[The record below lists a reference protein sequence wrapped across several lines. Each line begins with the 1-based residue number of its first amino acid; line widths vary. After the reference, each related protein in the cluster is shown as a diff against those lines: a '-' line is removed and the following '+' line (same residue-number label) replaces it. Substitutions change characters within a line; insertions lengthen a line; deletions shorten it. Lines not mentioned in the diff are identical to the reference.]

1 MIGLFNDSFPPIM
14 DGVALTTYNYAYW
27 LHKNGHP
34 VSVVTPFAD
43 GDRLPEP
50 FQVLRFPSFPV
61 PNRKPYRWGVP
72 YLKTPSVSQ
81 IHNTPFDIIH
91 GHSPF
96 SSGRLAMSIAKKR
109 NIPFVMSFHSKFKDD
124 FIRSVKSSIIAD
136 LMIKRIMEV
145 FDVADEVWISQE
157 AVKEVLQSYGYKGKI
172 EVVPVGNDFAS
183 ISNFETL
190 REKKR
195 SDLGLSPDIPLFL
208 FVGQQIIEKNI
219 PFLLNSLKLLDFPFK
234 MIFVGEGY
242 GLDDF
247 RKQVIANKQQDYI
260 SFIGNIT
267 NRTELSKYYAAAD
280 LFLFPSLYDT
290 AGLVIRE
297 AAALH
302 TPSLL
307 IEGSTAASAIKNDIN
322 GFVSPHDELSY
333 ALRIADITKNKP
345 LLHSVASIAKESL
358 TRSWEDITKEV
369 FDRYQHLMA
378 RKR

>member
-27 LHKNGHP
+27 LHKNGHH
-34 VSVVTPFAD
+34 VSVVIPFAD
-43 GDRLPEP
+43 GERLPEP

-72 YLKTPSVSQ
+72 YLRTPSVSQ

-96 SSGRLAMSIAKKR
+96 SSGRLAMNIAKKR

-183 ISNFETL
+183 ISNFDTL
-190 REKKR
+190 RAKKR

-219 PFLLNSLKLLDFPFK
+219 PFLLDSLKLLDFPFK

-247 RKQVIANKQQDYI
+247 RKQVIANKQQDHI

-322 GFVSPHDELSY
+322 GFVAPHDEHSY
-333 ALRIADITKNKP
+333 ALRIAEITKNKP
-345 LLHSVASIAKESL
+345 LLNSVASNAKESL

>member
-72 YLKTPSVSQ
+72 YLRTPSVSQ

-96 SSGRLAMSIAKKR
+96 SSGRLAMSIVKKR

-136 LMIKRIMEV
+136 LMIRRIMEV
-145 FDVADEVWISQE
+145 FDAADEVWISQE
-157 AVKEVLQSYGYKGKI
+157 AVKEVLQSYGYNGKI

-183 ISNFETL
+183 ISNFDTL
-190 REKKR
+190 RAKKR

-219 PFLLNSLKLLDFPFK
+219 PFLLDSLKLLDFPFK

-247 RKQVIANKQQDYI
+247 RKQVIANKQQEYI
-260 SFIGNIT
+260 SFIGSIT
-267 NRTELSKYYAAAD
+267 NRTELSRYYAAAD

-322 GFVSPHDELSY
+322 GFVVPHDEHSY
-333 ALRIADITKNKP
+333 ALRIAEITKNK
-345 LLHSVASIAKESL
+345 LLLNSVASNAKESL